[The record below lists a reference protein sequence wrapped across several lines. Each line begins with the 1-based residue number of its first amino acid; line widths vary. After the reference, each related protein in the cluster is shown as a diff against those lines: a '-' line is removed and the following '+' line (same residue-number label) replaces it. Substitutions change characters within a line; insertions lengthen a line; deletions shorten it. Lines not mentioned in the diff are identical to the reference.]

1 MFSLESANLCTSESL
16 SKLATDALN
25 DCVQLEITALCST
38 FTVFLDYFCCLE
50 RLRFGVLR
58 KLFYSNCVFTYT
70 VYLYRHESGKVT
82 R

>member
-38 FTVFLDYFCCLE
+38 FTVFL
-50 RLRFGVLR
+50 RLFL
-58 KLFYSNCVFTYT
+58 LF
-70 VYLYRHESGKVT
+70 RAA
-82 R
+82 